1 MKNPKLIVKPFAKN
15 GQKNVIPENYET
27 SMESNQ
33 ATWDQGFGQITMLPV
48 AAGGLPPKGQDFN
61 GIFNQI
67 SENIVYLSQGGRFK
81 FSAEY
86 AEAIGGYPKGAIL
99 QSDDE
104 KKEYLSLIDNNKVDF
119 NTATDIS
126 ASWKLVNTDDLLA
139 QIASKQP
146 KGDYA
151 TKTELNSGLAGKQ
164 PVGDYAT
171 KTEVNSKLAKDQNG
185 ADIPNK
191 DTFIKNLGLPEKYQ
205 PKGNYAVTNAA
216 ATQLFTGPVIS
227 SDTVG
232 AQNTDGKLKSFLFI
246 SGGAAPAWGA
256 TVNGGYA
263 GALKHPLKDGTA
275 ATTDDVNAVKG
286 LALGVGQ
293 AWQIVTRG
301 NGATNTNN
309 TGRTITV
316 NVIRY
321 TGVRGRVSVNGIS
334 VAAFRGGR
342 TDTSPTINVDMT
354 VTAIV
359 PPGAKYII
367 SWDKDVADAGEPEIV
382 ELR

>member
-1 MKNPKLIVKPFAKN
+1 MKLNDIPKLMPVPFGVN
-15 GQKNVIPENYET
+15 GPREELLET
-27 SMESNQ
+27 SPAGNRS
-33 ATWDQGFGQITMLPV
+33 ASYADGFPPITMLLKQ
-48 AAGGLPPKGQDFN
+48 AGGLPPKGEN
-61 GIFNQI
+61 MNQI
-67 SENIVYLSQGGRFK
+67 LFELANGQRWSNSGAGYKFNKAFSEAV
-81 FSAEY
+81 
-86 AEAIGGYPKGAIL
+86 GGYPKGAQL
-99 QSDDE
+99 LSNDGTKVYVSTKDD
-104 KKEYLSLIDNNKVDF
+104 NKTDF
-119 NTATDIS
+119 NTSPGADWVTLGNYIG
-126 ASWKLVNTDDLLA
+126 L
-139 QIASKQP
+139 
-146 KGDYA
+146 GDYA
-151 TKTELNSGLAGKQ
+151 KAEDLKG
-164 PVGDYAT
+164 Y
-171 KTEVNSKLAKDQNG
+171 LAKDKNG
-185 ADIPNK
+185 EDIPNK
-191 DTFIKNLGLPEKYQ
+191 DAFIKNLGLPEKFQ

-232 AQNTDGKLKSFLFI
+232 AQNADGKLKSFLFN

-256 TVNGGYA
+256 TANGRYA
-263 GALKHPLKDGTA
+263 GALIHPLKDGTA
-275 ATTDDVNAVKG
+275 ATTDDVKEAKG

-342 TDTSPTINVDMT
+342 TDTSPAINVDMT

>member
-33 ATWDQGFGQITMLPV
+33 ATWDQGFGQITMIPV

-86 AEAIGGYPKGAIL
+86 AEEIGGYPKGAIL

-171 KTEVNSKLAKDQNG
+171 KEDVDKKLDKSKVTNSLINSRELVPTTALLIDNLALK
-185 ADIPNK
+185 
-191 DTFIKNLGLPEKYQ
+191 Q
-205 PKGNYAVTNAA
+205 PLGNYQEAGYSYSKEESNSRYQRIGDSIGYGQKWEDVKNERAVRTNYINDLSKPISIFVRLGESESQGVGILVDGVTAA
-216 ATQLFTGPVIS
+216 LFTAAGPNVS
-227 SDTVG
+227 QG
-232 AQNTDGKLKSFLFI
+232 A
-246 SGGAAPAWGA
+246 
-256 TVNGGYA
+256 
-263 GALKHPLKDGTA
+263 
-275 ATTDDVNAVKG
+275 
-286 LALGVGQ
+286 
-293 AWQIVTRG
+293 
-301 NGATNTNN
+301 
-309 TGRTITV
+309 
-316 NVIRY
+316 
-321 TGVRGRVSVNGIS
+321 
-334 VAAFRGGR
+334 
-342 TDTSPTINVDMT
+342 
-354 VTAIV
+354 TAIV
-359 PPGAKYII
+359 PPGSRYYVYAPSGKENIFE
-367 SWDKDVADAGEPEIV
+367 WT